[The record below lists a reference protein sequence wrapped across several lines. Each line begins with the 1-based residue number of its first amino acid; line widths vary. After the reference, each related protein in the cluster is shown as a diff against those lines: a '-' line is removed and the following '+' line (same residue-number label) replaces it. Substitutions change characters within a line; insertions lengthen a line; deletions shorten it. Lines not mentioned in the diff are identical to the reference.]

1 MIEFINNC
9 IRWVADNYKG
19 ILTVLTS
26 AQFISLITACGLLIK
41 SLRSGKDNTT
51 ATKALNNTM
60 TKTNES
66 ATTVTNIAEKVNKL
80 ETANANIIETM
91 ANNKAEEMEYLDALT
106 TKLNAILEVQSVVYS
121 TIKTEEIRNTV
132 NALLTNAKYVETA
145 NRAKL
150 YKEIEDLRTKVA
162 SQVTEVQATVDKAA
176 DVVKSVVNP
185 EVKSI
190 DNPVRY

>member
-1 MIEFINNC
+1 MMEFINSC

-26 AQFISLITACGLLIK
+26 AQFISLITACALLVK
-41 SLRSGKDNTT
+41 TLRSGKDNTT
-51 ATKALNNTM
+51 ATVALNDTM
-60 TKTNES
+60 TKNNEN
-66 ATTVTNIAEKVNKL
+66 TVTVTNIAEKVNKL
-80 ETANANIIETM
+80 ETANANIVKMISDNKSEET
-91 ANNKAEEMEYLDALT
+91 EYLDALT

-121 TIKTEEIRNTV
+121 TIKSEEIRNTV

-150 YKEIEDLRTKVA
+150 YKEIEDLRVKVA
-162 SQVTEVQATVDKAA
+162 NQVTEVQATVDKAA
-176 DVVKSVVNP
+176 NVVKSVVNP
-185 EVKSI
+185 EIKSI